1 MSRGSFG
8 GPFVTWVMFAVVAAA
23 SGCASPAKDISFD
36 PATGTGVVAI
46 PDNTDVWPTYNRSQ
60 ALALIQSRVGPDFE
74 IIEEQTVVIG
84 QTTSNDRQVNT
95 QTPSERKRILPT
107 EIEMKFI
114 RDMTTTRDLTE
125 YRIAYRRKPMAAAP
139 APASGSVVQTHYQSG
154 TTGTPPAGGIVPSVA
169 PGPVLRPAGDAP
181 SAGCTDGKCTSK

>member
-1 MSRGSFG
+1 MRRGSFG
-8 GPFVTWVMFAVVAAA
+8 GSFVIWAVFAVVAGTA
-23 SGCASPAKDISFD
+23 GCASPAKDISFD

-95 QTPSERKRILPT
+95 QTLNDRNRILPT
-107 EIEMKFI
+107 EMKFI
-114 RDMTTTRDLTE
+114 RDMSTTRDVTE
-125 YRIAYRRKPMAAAP
+125 YRIAYRRKPMASATPP
-139 APASGSVVQTHYQSG
+139 ATGNVIQTHYQSG
-154 TTGTPPAGGIVPSVA
+154 ATGTPPAGGIVPSVA
-169 PGPVLRPAGDAP
+169 PGPVLRPAGDVP
-181 SAGCTDGKCTSK
+181 STGCTDGKCINK